1 METDRHYFLEG
12 LFVIVLAA
20 GLALFF
26 VWLAKSG
33 RSDDVIYRIHF
44 DESVSGLTTG
54 DPVKFRG
61 VEVGR
66 VKSME
71 IDPADPRLVQVD
83 VSLRKDTPVK
93 TDTHASLVLKGITGV
108 VFVELNGGSVG
119 AQALVAATPPGEIPE
134 IRSEKSK
141 LATVLDELPRV
152 IAKFSSIE
160 NQARK
165 VLTDV
170 GETTGEIKADPS
182 VLLKGPKEARS
193 KGANATP
200 TTPIARQ

>member
-44 DESVSGLTTG
+44 DESVSGH
-54 DPVKFRG
+54 
-61 VEVGR
+61 
-66 VKSME
+66 
-71 IDPADPRLVQVD
+71 
-83 VSLRKDTPVK
+83 TPVK

>member
-66 VKSME
+66 VKSM
-71 IDPADPRLVQVD
+71 
-83 VSLRKDTPVK
+83 
-93 TDTHASLVLKGITGV
+93 
-108 VFVELNGGSVG
+108 
-119 AQALVAATPPGEIPE
+119 
-134 IRSEKSK
+134 
-141 LATVLDELPRV
+141 
-152 IAKFSSIE
+152 
-160 NQARK
+160 
-165 VLTDV
+165 
-170 GETTGEIKADPS
+170 
-182 VLLKGPKEARS
+182 
-193 KGANATP
+193 
-200 TTPIARQ
+200 